1 MKGLYQILS
10 EDYRDYQLKEPIRKH
25 SKQLIE
31 STRPSKLKEQAK
43 LNEACEDKKEEV
55 IKGSEEADKK
65 SIVKEDE
72 DIEEISENLPI
83 EDEITIEEDPEAPV
97 EPTAV
102 EKISNVALLSKDE
115 IEAEMA
121 EMNDEEKE
129 ALKEQFEAIKN
140 VAMEL
145 FPEEV
150 EEEIEEIKE
159 EPEIKESEEVP
170 AEPINEE
177 VKEEAVEPV
186 VEENIDT
193 STSADPI
200 EEVAVTEEAPVE
212 APVEEPVA
220 EVPVENTE
228 VIPEEPLQECEI
240 SSFKVTRIAPKFGAV
255 MIEAQTKDGLKYIT
269 GKNFN
274 ESEKTLDEA
283 EIAADKLSASNRFK
297 SLLK

>member
-10 EDYRDYQLKEPIRKH
+10 EDYREYQLKEPIRKH

-31 STRPSKLKEQAK
+31 STRPSKLKKQAT
-43 LNEACEDKKEEV
+43 LREACNDKKEEV
-55 IKGSEEADKK
+55 IKGSEETDKK

-72 DIEEISENLPI
+72 DIEEISEDLPI
-83 EDEITIEEDPEAPV
+83 EDEINTDGDPTVDEMGEGVP
-97 EPTAV
+97 EGPTV
-102 EKISNVALLSKDE
+102 IEKISNVALLSKDE
-115 IEAEMA
+115 IEAAMA

-129 ALKEQFEAIKN
+129 ALKGQFEAIKN
-140 VAMEL
+140 IAMEL

-150 EEEIEEIKE
+150 EEDIEEIKE

-170 AEPINEE
+170 AEP

-186 VEENIDT
+186 NEETVDT
-193 STSADPI
+193 STSVDPVV
-200 EEVAVTEEAPVE
+200 ETPVAPPVEAPVE
-212 APVEEPVA
+212 APVE
-220 EVPVENTE
+220 NTE
-228 VIPEEPLQECEI
+228 VTPEEPLQECEI
-240 SSFKVTRIAPKFGAV
+240 SSFKVTRIAPKFGAI

-274 ESEKTLDEA
+274 ETEKTLDEA
-283 EIAADKLSASNRFK
+283 EIATDKISASNRFK